1 MSETKKLSPSEI
13 EKIKGFMQTY
23 ARIYQ
28 EVESLQTRLEEVE
41 NAKADLLREIQK
53 VSADLEVIRIDEEEY
68 QKTLIA
74 KYGDFHLDLE
84 TFEYRTA

>member
-1 MSETKKLSPSEI
+1 MESNKLAPSEI

-28 EVESLQTRLEEVE
+28 HVEELQKRLEDIEST
-41 NAKADLLREIQK
+41 KADLLREIQK
-53 VSADLEVIRIDEEEY
+53 VSTDLEVIRVDEEEY

-74 KYGDFHLDLE
+74 KYGEFHLDLE
-84 TFEYRTA
+84 TFEYRPA